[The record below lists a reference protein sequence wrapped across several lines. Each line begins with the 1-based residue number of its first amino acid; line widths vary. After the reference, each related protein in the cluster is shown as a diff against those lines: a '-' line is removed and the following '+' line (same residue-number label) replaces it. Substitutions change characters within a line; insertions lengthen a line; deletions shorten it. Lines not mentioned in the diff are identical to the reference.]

1 MSPTRPAAEHHRQ
14 TLGGRTTHGES
25 GGGRRREPA
34 RPKTS
39 PKFNRA
45 GLPEDARRLQMRS
58 ISQQNRPNEHKK
70 DGVGEE
76 GERTKTLSRWSLTSM
91 TDARVQAGAET
102 ISPQA
107 GGEGHMAPS
116 IADSRP
122 LTTEAAAGLWGG
134 KRAKWAR
141 ARATCC
147 TPTREVA
154 SHATDRT
161 RGRSQSIQHMRG
173 EATRNRNQEP
183 PHSSHGKD
191 ATKERSARATPG
203 READAHSP
211 SGKVELPEPT
221 SVHGTN
227 GTAAGSSLG
236 APEAGA
242 IWRAASPWAGACGP
256 AKDSR
261 ATGGTGGGGEGGQ
274 ETKRADPD
282 GTGVSRRETE
292 GGEEGCGGTGPA
304 GADREGSQ

>member
-1 MSPTRPAAEHHRQ
+1 MSPTRPAAEHQRQ
-14 TLGGRTTHGES
+14 TLGGRTTHGKP

-39 PKFNRA
+39 PKFNRE
-45 GLPEDARRLQMRS
+45 GLPENARRLQTRS
-58 ISQQNRPNEHKK
+58 ISQQNRPNEHRK

-91 TDARVQAGAET
+91 TDARVQPGAET

-147 TPTREVA
+147 TPIREAA

-191 ATKERSARATPG
+191 ATKERSARATAG

-211 SGKVELPEPT
+211 SGRVGLPEST

-227 GTAAGSSLG
+227 GTAAGSSLE

-242 IWRAASPWAGACGP
+242 VRRAVPSWVGACGT
-256 AKDSR
+256 AKDRR
-261 ATGGTGGGGEGGQ
+261 ATGGTGGGEGEGQ
-274 ETKRADPD
+274 ETERADPD
-282 GTGVSRRETE
+282 SAGDPRRQTE
-292 GGEEGCGGTGPA
+292 EGEEGCGGTGPA
-304 GADREGSQ
+304 GADRGGSP